1 MRVKRAACVL
11 ALGLASS
18 LAGGDTPFVRPTDP
32 GFRWQWDL
40 ENTGQPIRPF
50 SGERGTPDAD
60 IDAVEAFAAGH
71 TGQGILLALIGQG
84 LSPEGSGLEP
94 VLWKNPGEIPANRRD
109 DDGNGLVDDVVGY
122 DFFERDPDPS
132 FRAGH
137 DRAVAE
143 IAVAPHDE
151 RSVAGIAPGA
161 RLMVLKIADS
171 QGQIRVGPLER
182 ALNYAADA
190 GARVIFMPWSSSRQ
204 SCRDPDRIPLHL
216 TFEGVSRRALIIG
229 GLPGLW
235 PACDPHVVSV
245 QATGPDDRPK
255 RGPQPDID
263 FAAPGANGH
272 SEVYTSNAIGE
283 VAGAAALLFA
293 QDPTRSPAQV
303 RSLLASSADR
313 VHPELAPYVEGRSA
327 LFGAGRINLARAL
340 RTDFDGDGVLD
351 PDDPD
356 ADGDGVMDAEDP
368 CPLHPGDCKPTD
380 EGP

>member
-1 MRVKRAACVL
+1 MRVRRTACAL

-18 LAGGDTPFVRPTDP
+18 VAGGDTPFERPADP
-32 GFRWQWDL
+32 GFPWQWDL
-40 ENTGQPIRPF
+40 ENTGQPIRPL

-71 TGQGILLALIGQG
+71 TGEGILLALIGQG
-84 LSPEGSGLEP
+84 LAYEGSGLEP
-94 VLWKNPGEIPANRRD
+94 VLWRNPGEIPDNQQD
-109 DDGNGLVDDVVGY
+109 DDGNGLIDDVFGY
-122 DFFERDPDPS
+122 DFLKRDPDPS
-132 FRAGH
+132 FPAGH

-143 IAVAPHDE
+143 IAVAPHDG

-161 RLMVLKIADS
+161 RLMILKIGDT
-171 QGQIRVGPLER
+171 QGRIRVGPLQR
-182 ALNYAADA
+182 ALNYAADE
-190 GARVIFMPWSSSRQ
+190 GARVIFMPWSSSEETCSDLERM
-204 SCRDPDRIPLHL
+204 PLHL
-216 TFEGVSRRALIIG
+216 TFEVVSRRALIIG

-263 FAAPGANGH
+263 FAAPGANGR

-303 RSLLASSADR
+303 RELLARSADR
-313 VHPELAPYVEGRSA
+313 VHPELSPYVDGRSA

-340 RTDFDGDGVLD
+340 GTDFDGDGVLD
-351 PDDPD
+351 ADDPD
-356 ADGDGVMDAEDP
+356 ADGDGVMDVADA
-368 CPLHPGDCKPTD
+368 CPLHPGACKP
-380 EGP
+380 EGKSP